1 LGNYISHGALDL
13 GRPAIDPSLLTVRGV
28 NYLMYVTGDRGENAI
43 YMVRLATPIE
53 PVGEKSLIAE
63 PTYAWEKGAGSTRNY
78 PVN

>member
-1 LGNYISHGALDL
+1 
-13 GRPAIDPSLLTVRGV
+13 
-28 NYLMYVTGDRGENAI
+28 MYVTGDRGENAI